1 MRGESV
7 RAVAYF
13 AALLKR
19 SADRWQARDADL
31 DEIEDIAG
39 LVEFM
44 REVPDDEEEEEEPD
58 TTVLLLEQ
66 EEVWFAVVRL
76 DAEEDPRVFVS
87 DVAAV
92 SRSAYGELL
101 LSVGLIPVGPDGE
114 PSDEAEAE
122 AEPEEPESAAEE
134 DAELEDLAEIESDE
148 RQPLRSGPA
157 GDALLLEDFDV
168 PAAKLAGLCRAGM
181 LPADALAD
189 VAEALGAA
197 EELEEVR

>member
-1 MRGESV
+1 M

-13 AALLKR
+13 AALLRR

-39 LVEFM
+39 LVEMM

-101 LSVGLIPVGPDGE
+101 LSGGLVPVGPDGE
-114 PSDEAEAE
+114 PADELEG
-122 AEPEEPESAAEE
+122 EPEEVEE
-134 DAELEDLAEIESDE
+134 GDEDDPELEDLAEIEADE
-148 RQPLRSGPA
+148 RRPLRSGPA

-168 PAAKLAGLCRAGM
+168 PAAKLARLCRAGL